1 MQDPVQN
8 SPSTGPSSAH
18 PVQNSPSTPKNA
30 NFGHFFACRANIVT
44 LAAQPSR
51 AGRKLSPTG
60 HGNTSVL
67 KEKSPLHEVLRAV
80 VKHFSPMHVHKSHFW
95 PISTEQGR
103 YFFHCGC
110 MPSTGAIR
118 WGDISFRTRPRPPTE
133 PPILT
138 RRNRH
143 QQPGGADVMRAE
155 GLGGHSTAAVRAAE
169 PESTRAPSP
178 TRLEATAWPAG
189 PGRGAGGQRQGL
201 AGLRGD
207 APIQTTAT
215 GPHWCG
221 GRRRDRRA
229 WPRCRRATAGPGQA
243 SRRRVQPHISDTEP
257 PEWRAWLRRLWA
269 AAGPGR
275 ASRRGAERSED
286 A

>member
-1 MQDPVQN
+1 M
-8 SPSTGPSSAH
+8 
-18 PVQNSPSTPKNA
+18 
-30 NFGHFFACRANIVT
+30 
-44 LAAQPSR
+44 
-51 AGRKLSPTG
+51 SPTG

-67 KEKSPLHEVLRAV
+67 KEKSPLLEVLRAV

-189 PGRGAGGQRQGL
+189 AAGPGQHRKR
-201 AGLRGD
+201 R
-207 APIQTTAT
+207 
-215 GPHWCG
+215 WCG

>member
-1 MQDPVQN
+1 M
-8 SPSTGPSSAH
+8 
-18 PVQNSPSTPKNA
+18 
-30 NFGHFFACRANIVT
+30 
-44 LAAQPSR
+44 
-51 AGRKLSPTG
+51 SPTG

-189 PGRGAGGQRQGL
+189 PGRGAGGRRQGL
-201 AGLRGD
+201 ARLRDD
-207 APIQTTAT
+207 AFSHTSAT
-215 GPHWCG
+215 QPHWCG

-229 WPRCRRATAGPGQA
+229 RAGFEA
-243 SRRRVQPHISDTEP
+243 RD
-257 PEWRAWLRRLWA
+257 
-269 AAGPGR
+269 
-275 ASRRGAERSED
+275 ERSEALASRAAGASGARNTRGATSNNTREQMASGRAAAHGRTKQPGPTAGSD
-286 A
+286 GARNTSGATSTATGKGKPTAPGTP